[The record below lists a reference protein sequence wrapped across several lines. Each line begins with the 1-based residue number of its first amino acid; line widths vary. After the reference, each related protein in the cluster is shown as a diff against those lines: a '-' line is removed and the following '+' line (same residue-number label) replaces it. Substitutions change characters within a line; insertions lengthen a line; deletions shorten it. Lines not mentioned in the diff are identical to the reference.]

1 MPRFFYVWFWGV
13 LIVPALVHAQT
24 NAGRQNESLSRS
36 PTPTSQSQPI
46 RNEYRRP
53 PTESVDGQLAQAFK
67 STESEHNTVGTI
79 ANDRAAKSVRATD
92 PTLDLPLPPPSRSI
106 GKPTSTA
113 KNRSRSNS
121 ALMTV
126 VLSLLIVLSAFFG
139 VVWLTQRGAAK
150 TAATLPAEVVDVL
163 GRIALAPR
171 QQLQLIRV
179 GRKIVLIC
187 ITQSSTT
194 TLTEITDDEEVARI
208 SGICASQHPGRVTQT
223 FRDVLGQFQR
233 NSNDNAFFGNP
244 KDSEHQVAKAPQSMP
259 GEI

>member
-13 LIVPALVHAQT
+13 LIIPTLVHAQT
-24 NAGRQNESLSRS
+24 NAGRQNESRSRFS
-36 PTPTSQSQPI
+36 TPASQSQPT
-46 RNEYRRP
+46 RNEYKRA
-53 PTESVDGQLAQAFK
+53 PTESRDGQLAQAFK
-67 STESEHNTVGTI
+67 STESELNAVRTI
-79 ANDRAAKSVRATD
+79 ANDRTAKRVRGAD
-92 PTLDLPLPPPSRSI
+92 PTLDLPLPPPSRSV
-106 GKPTSTA
+106 GKPASSA
-113 KNRSRSNS
+113 KNREQSNS
-121 ALMTV
+121 ALITV

-150 TAATLPAEVVDVL
+150 TAATLPAEVVNVL
-163 GRIALAPR
+163 GRIPLAPR

-194 TLTEITDDEEVARI
+194 TLTEITGDEEVARI
-208 SGICASQHPGRVTQT
+208 AGICESQHPGRVAQT

-233 NSNDNAFFGNP
+233 NSNNNAFFGNP
-244 KDSEHQVAKAPQSMP
+244 KDSEHQVSKASHSMP